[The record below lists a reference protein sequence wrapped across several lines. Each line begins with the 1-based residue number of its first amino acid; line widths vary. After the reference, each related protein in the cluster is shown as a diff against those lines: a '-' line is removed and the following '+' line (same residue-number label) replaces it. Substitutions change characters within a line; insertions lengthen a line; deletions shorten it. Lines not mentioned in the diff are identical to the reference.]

1 MYSVGRTPAVKV
13 PGGRRVAISE
23 CCEIFAG
30 TTVALELLHCL
41 IYEPAHRA
49 FMTRQTRQAVTSDI
63 DDLVGIDAFAGRD
76 VRGRERMARADF
88 PQVF

>member
-1 MYSVGRTPAVKV
+1 
-13 PGGRRVAISE
+13 
-23 CCEIFAG
+23 
-30 TTVALELLHCL
+30 
-41 IYEPAHRA
+41 
-49 FMTRQTRQAVTSDI
+49 MTRQIRQVVTSDI